1 MNPYNVYLD
10 RVFEMYM
17 QVHPDC
23 NPEKVRQHI
32 QDLTDRNF
40 KNIPCQLN
48 NNITQETID
57 YLAAKNVGIAYA
69 NPTEEPNDIIT
80 MFTTDKNL
88 YCTRVTSR
96 VFPAGKLL
104 YSSAT
109 ELRSEVV
116 SVT

>member
-23 NPEKVRQHI
+23 NPEKVRKHI

-48 NNITQETID
+48 NNITQETINTNVCSVFD
-57 YLAAKNVGIAYA
+57 WIEQRSPIISGNGTFFMQHEEYLAPIVVMLETLQKERKNVKKEMGQVGEKDA
-69 NPTEEPNDIIT
+69 
-80 MFTTDKNL
+80 
-88 YCTRVTSR
+88 
-96 VFPAGKLL
+96 
-104 YSSAT
+104 
-109 ELRSEVV
+109 
-116 SVT
+116 